1 MADHSNCVTIITGT
15 ATFAPADSP
24 NDGMLLMKES
34 STGEHGRLVDR
45 IRSGDG
51 AAEDELVRFVSPRV
65 FAMLVAR
72 TRDRET
78 ARDLL
83 QDVLIAVLRSVRDG
97 ALRDA
102 DRLVPF
108 VHGTARNLVNN
119 YFRDKV
125 REPKTEELSDV
136 HASVVDN
143 EAAEASERE
152 RLVHQALALVDE
164 TDRKIVLMTMV
175 DGRKPGDIAERLGL
189 SSEVVRQRKSRAIK
203 KISEFVRGLSQSP
216 SDDYQ

>member
-1 MADHSNCVTIITGT
+1 MN
-15 ATFAPADSP
+15 
-24 NDGMLLMKES
+24 ES
-34 STGEHGRLVDR
+34 SIGEHGRLVDR

-51 AAEDELVRFVSPRV
+51 AAEEELVRFVSPRV

-72 TRDRET
+72 TRDREA

-102 DRLVPF
+102 ERLVPF

-119 YFRDKV
+119 YFREKV

-136 HASVVDN
+136 HAEVVN
-143 EAAEASERE
+143 HEALDLEERE
-152 RLVHQALALVDE
+152 RMVRQALAMVDG
-164 TDRKIVLMTMV
+164 TDRQIVLMTMV
-175 DGRKPGDIAERLGL
+175 EGRKPGDIAERLGL
-189 SSEVVRQRKSRAIK
+189 SSEVVRQRKSRAIR
-203 KISEFVRGLSQSP
+203 KISDFIKALSQS
-216 SDDYQ
+216 SGHDYDV

>member
-1 MADHSNCVTIITGT
+1 
-15 ATFAPADSP
+15 
-24 NDGMLLMKES
+24 MKES
-34 STGEHGRLVDR
+34 STGEHGKLVDR

-51 AAEDELVRFVSPRV
+51 TAEEELVRFVSPRV

-72 TRDRET
+72 TRDREA

-83 QDVLIAVLRSVRDG
+83 QDVLIAVLRSLRDG
-97 ALRDA
+97 ALRDS
-102 DRLVPF
+102 DRLVSF

-125 REPKTEELSDV
+125 REPKTEELSGDY
-136 HASVVDN
+136 ASIVN
-143 EAAEASERE
+143 REAVQAGERE
-152 RLVHQALALVDE
+152 RIVHQALATVDE
-164 TDRKIVLMTMV
+164 TDRRIVLMTMV

-203 KISEFVRGLSQSP
+203 KISEFVKGLSRSSP
-216 SDDYQ
+216 GDYHM

>member
-1 MADHSNCVTIITGT
+1 
-15 ATFAPADSP
+15 
-24 NDGMLLMKES
+24 MKES
-34 STGEHGRLVDR
+34 SAEDHGRLVDR

-51 AAEDELVRFVSPRV
+51 AAEEELVRFVSPRV

-83 QDVLIAVLRSVRDG
+83 QDVLIAVIRSVRSG
-97 ALRDA
+97 GLRDSE
-102 DRLVPF
+102 RLVPF

-125 REPKTEELSDV
+125 REPRTEELTGDYAGIV
-136 HASVVDN
+136 NQD
-143 EAAEASERE
+143 AAEAETRE
-152 RLVHQALALVDE
+152 RLVHRALAMVDE
-164 TDRKIVLMTMV
+164 TDRRIVLMTMV

-189 SSEVVRQRKSRAIK
+189 SPDVVRQRKSRAIK
-203 KISEFVRGLSQSP
+203 KISEFVKGLSHS
-216 SDDYQ
+216 SHDDYHV

>member
-1 MADHSNCVTIITGT
+1 
-15 ATFAPADSP
+15 
-24 NDGMLLMKES
+24 MKES
-34 STGEHGRLVDR
+34 STGDHGRLVDR

-51 AAEDELVRFVSPRV
+51 TAEEELVRFISPRV

-72 TRDRET
+72 TRDREA

-97 ALRDA
+97 ALRNSE
-102 DRLVPF
+102 RLVPF

-125 REPKTEELSDV
+125 REPKTEELSGDYATIV
-136 HASVVDN
+136 NTDAI
-143 EAAEASERE
+143 EATERE
-152 RLVHQALALVDE
+152 RVVHQALALVDE
-164 TDRKIVLMTMV
+164 TDRRIVLLTMV
-175 DGRKPGDIAERLGL
+175 DGLKPGDIAERLGL

-203 KISEFVRGLSQSP
+203 KISEYVKGLSRS
-216 SDDYQ
+216 SSGDYHM

>member
-1 MADHSNCVTIITGT
+1 MN
-15 ATFAPADSP
+15 
-24 NDGMLLMKES
+24 ES

-51 AAEDELVRFVSPRV
+51 TAEEELVRYFSPRV

-102 DRLVPF
+102 ERLVPF

-125 REPKTEELSDV
+125 REPKTEELSDDCAQIV
-136 HASVVDN
+136 RHDQL
-143 EAAEASERE
+143 EADERE
-152 RLVHQALALVDE
+152 RMVRMALATVDE

-175 DGRKPGDIAERLGL
+175 EGRKPGDIASQLGL

-203 KISEFVRGLSQSP
+203 KIAEFVRGLSRSP
-216 SDDYQ
+216 FPDYHV

>member
-1 MADHSNCVTIITGT
+1 
-15 ATFAPADSP
+15 
-24 NDGMLLMKES
+24 MKES
-34 STGEHGRLVDR
+34 NIGEHGKLVER
-45 IRSGDG
+45 IRSGDE
-51 AAEDELVRFVSPRV
+51 AAEEELVHYVSPRV
-65 FAMLVAR
+65 FAMLIAR
-72 TRDRET
+72 TRDREV

-125 REPKTEELSDV
+125 REPRTEELSGDF
-136 HASVVDN
+136 ADIIRQDALEVDH
-143 EAAEASERE
+143 RE
-152 RLVHQALALVDE
+152 DLVRQALAMVDE

-175 DGRKPGDIAERLGL
+175 EGRKPGDIAAKLGL

-203 KISEFVRGLSQSP
+203 KISEFVKGLSRSAQN
-216 SDDYQ
+216 DYHM

>member
-1 MADHSNCVTIITGT
+1 MN
-15 ATFAPADSP
+15 
-24 NDGMLLMKES
+24 ES

-51 AAEDELVRFVSPRV
+51 AAEEELVRYFSPRV

-97 ALRDA
+97 ALRDSE
-102 DRLVPF
+102 RLVPF

-125 REPKTEELSDV
+125 REPKTEELSDDCAQIIR
-136 HASVVDN
+136 HDQL
-143 EAAEASERE
+143 EADERE
-152 RLVHQALALVDE
+152 RMVRMALATVDD
-164 TDRKIVLMTMV
+164 TDRQIVLMTMV
-175 DGRKPGDIAERLGL
+175 EGRKPGDIATQLGL

-203 KISEFVRGLSQSP
+203 KIAEFVRGLSRSP
-216 SDDYQ
+216 FGDYHV

>member
-1 MADHSNCVTIITGT
+1 
-15 ATFAPADSP
+15 
-24 NDGMLLMKES
+24 MKES
-34 STGEHGRLVDR
+34 STGDHGRLVDR

-51 AAEDELVRFVSPRV
+51 TAEEELVRFISPRV

-72 TRDRET
+72 TRDREA

-97 ALRDA
+97 ALRDSE
-102 DRLVPF
+102 RLVPF

-125 REPKTEELSDV
+125 REPKTEELSGDYATIV
-136 HASVVDN
+136 NTDAI
-143 EAAEASERE
+143 EATERE
-152 RLVHQALALVDE
+152 RVVHQALALVDE
-164 TDRKIVLMTMV
+164 TDRRIVLLTMV
-175 DGRKPGDIAERLGL
+175 DGLKPGDIAERLGL

-203 KISEFVRGLSQSP
+203 KISEYVKGLSRS
-216 SDDYQ
+216 SSGDYHM

>member
-1 MADHSNCVTIITGT
+1 MN
-15 ATFAPADSP
+15 
-24 NDGMLLMKES
+24 ES

-51 AAEDELVRFVSPRV
+51 TAEEELVRYFSPRV

-102 DRLVPF
+102 ERLVPF

-125 REPKTEELSDV
+125 REPKTEELSDDCAQIV
-136 HASVVDN
+136 RHDQL
-143 EAAEASERE
+143 EAEERE
-152 RLVHQALALVDE
+152 RMVRMALATVDD

-175 DGRKPGDIAERLGL
+175 EGRKPGDIASQLGL

-203 KISEFVRGLSQSP
+203 KIAEFVRGLSRSP
-216 SDDYQ
+216 FPDYHV